1 MRFHKPPSTGWYS
14 KQIENY
20 CIHWLSKA
28 SINATMMR
36 QTRFREWYRRDYPK
50 NLNPVMHGFLHA
62 FEIEKTSIPLE
73 DYCLL
78 RNVDEME
85 ALQPKFPPL
94 TTRLAWGGPGAWRSA
109 GG

>member
-94 TTRLAWGGPGAWRSA
+94 NTRLAWGGPGAWRSA